1 MVIIGFPCI
10 GKSSISKED
19 PWYIDLESSFYKKDK
34 DWEIG
39 YCEQAINLSEQ
50 GYFVFVSSH
59 NEVRKYL
66 EKNQDR
72 CLIMEIFPNERLEPD
87 WIERALNRYNKTKE
101 EKDRRAYEHIQKN
114 YSSSI
119 QSMKNDGIV
128 NKCIITSDVKDDLD
142 KCINEFIEKHKV
154 LWNKNLIEAIMGKEK
169 ENKKNDILS

>member
-10 GKSSISKED
+10 GKSSISKKD
-19 PWYIDLESSFYKKDK
+19 LRYIDLESSFYKKDK

-72 CLIMEIFPNERLEPD
+72 CLVMEIFPNERLEPD

-101 EKDRRAYEHIQKN
+101 EKDKRAYEHIQKN

-119 QSMKNDGIV
+119 QSMRNDGIID
-128 NKCIITSDVKDDLD
+128 KCIITFDVKDDLCE
-142 KCINEFIEKHKV
+142 CIRRFLKNLNIVIEKSIFK
-154 LWNKNLIEAIMGKEK
+154 
-169 ENKKNDILS
+169 